1 MRPSRAEVD
10 PRAALGVELEIERE
24 ADGSSLPTV
33 TVFLAGAECP
43 FTCVF
48 CDLWRYTLDG
58 VTPPG
63 ALPHQLGAILEEL
76 DADYSGGRIK
86 LYNASN
92 FFDPR
97 AVPVDDLEAIALLV
111 EPFSRVVVECHAR
124 LVGKACFD
132 LAGRLD
138 GRLELALG
146 LEVADSGVLERLG
159 KSMTLDDFDL
169 AAADLAKAAIPWR
182 AFVLVGS
189 PYLPEVAGESWE
201 MRSARH
207 AFERG
212 AERVTLIPTRAG
224 NGAMD
229 ELARRGIWRPP
240 TLGELERAL
249 DESLVLGNVSLDL
262 WDLERFSACT
272 ICLPERRARL
282 QRINESGR
290 MESEVT
296 CDACRS

>member
-1 MRPSRAEVD
+1 MD
-10 PRAALGVELEIERE
+10 PRLALGVELETERQ
-24 ADGSSLPTV
+24 ADGSLLPTV
-33 TVFLAGAECP
+33 TIFLAGAECP

-48 CDLWRYTLDG
+48 CDLWRYTLEG
-58 VTPPG
+58 ATPLG
-63 ALPHQLGAILEEL
+63 ALPRQLGAVLEEL
-76 DADYSGGRIK
+76 DADYSEGRIK

-97 AVPVDDLEAIALLV
+97 AVPLEDLEAIALLV

-124 LVGKACFD
+124 LVGRTCFD
-132 LAGRLD
+132 LARRLD

-159 KSMTLDDFDL
+159 KSMTLDDFD
-169 AAADLAKAAIPWR
+169 AAVAALGKASIPWR

-201 MRSARH
+201 IRSTRH
-207 AFERG
+207 AFDRG

-229 ELARRGIWRPP
+229 ELARRGVWRPP

-249 DESLVLGNVSLDL
+249 DESLVLGNISLDL
-262 WDLERFSACT
+262 WDLERFSACA
-272 ICLPERRARL
+272 ICFPERRARL

-290 MESEVT
+290 GESEVS